1 MGARTR
7 SSAASSPVK
16 SKAPTKVLLA
26 SAEED
31 PYTIFVL
38 PSDTSK
44 DARFVLLKN
53 PRDSERRR
61 YYFCPSK
68 GLYEMTKICADTY
81 DLRSVMFAPE
91 EEPTTTS
98 EAMSMQN
105 EMEPATVESGGA
117 ADVKD
122 TPLKGASFEGYINKS
137 AQLLVATP
145 FDPIFILLPLL
156 DPPTTTSRTQPG
168 EGLFRPFDDI
178 LDEQLQEDSHLRHVL
193 TDRAF
198 RPTLL
203 RALGDI
209 CDIVDAGDEQMYR
222 LSMPKLSEYLLIK
235 AQRVVAHGLPASLEE
250 RFVTRSLEVPMLS
263 VKRQESDVTSA
274 SKENDVTL
282 GCLDPDMGNS
292 QSSVAS
298 TTTTP
303 AASSATS
310 SATSDGMFDDVPP
323 ASLQYLQRLRTAISF
338 ITASYLDPARAAKL
352 AVMSAEGKASSD
364 FGPLNKHLQQLAKL
378 RAEESAS
385 RSLSDFSKKRNIED
399 EEAAEERAEKKRKQE
414 DEEKK
419 KKSQESR
426 GVRDLKKANVSG
438 MKKMS
443 DFFAKKGP
451 TGKSKA

>member
-16 SKAPTKVLLA
+16 SKASTKVLLA

-53 PRDSERRR
+53 PRDGERRR

-81 DLRSVMFAPE
+81 DLRSVMFVPE
-91 EEPTTTS
+91 EEPTTS
-98 EAMSMQN
+98 EAISMQN
-105 EMEPATVESGGA
+105 KMEPDTVKTEGATGVE
-117 ADVKD
+117 D
-122 TPLKGASFEGYINKS
+122 TPLKGASVEGYINKS
-137 AQLLVATP
+137 AQLFVATP

-193 TDRAF
+193 TDRNF
-198 RPTLL
+198 RPILL
-203 RALGDI
+203 RALDDI

-222 LSMPKLSEYLLIK
+222 VNMRKLSEYLLTK
-235 AQRVVAHGLPASLEE
+235 ARRVVAHGLPASLEE
-250 RFVTRSLEVPMLS
+250 RFVTRGLEVPMLS

-274 SKENDVTL
+274 SKEKDVTP
-282 GCLDPDMGNS
+282 GCLDPDVGES
-292 QSSVAS
+292 QASVAS
-298 TTTTP
+298 TSTTVAFS

-310 SATSDGMFDDVPP
+310 DGVFDDVAPS
-323 ASLQYLQRLRTAISF
+323 SLQYLQRLRTAMLF

-352 AVMSAEGKASSD
+352 AVMSAEGKASPD
-364 FGPLNKHLQQLAKL
+364 FGPLDKHLQQLAKV
-378 RAEESAS
+378 RAEEFAS
-385 RSLSDFSKKRNIED
+385 RSSSDYSKKRNIED

-443 DFFAKKGP
+443 AFFAKKGP
-451 TGKSKA
+451 TGQSKA

>member
-1 MGARTR
+1 MGAQTR
-7 SSAASSPVK
+7 SSASSSPIK
-16 SKAPTKVLLA
+16 SKVPAKVLLA
-26 SAEED
+26 SAEEE

-53 PRDSERRR
+53 PRDGERRR
-61 YYFCPSK
+61 YFFCPSK

-81 DLRSVMFAPE
+81 DLRSVMFAPD
-91 EEPTTTS
+91 EEPTTA
-98 EAMSMQN
+98 EAMSMQHRLQ
-105 EMEPATVESGGA
+105 TDTIESGCVAGL
-117 ADVKD
+117 KD
-122 TPLKGASFEGYINKS
+122 RLLKAASFEGYINKS
-137 AQLLVATP
+137 AQLFVATP

-156 DPPTTTSRTQPG
+156 DPPATTSRTQPG
-168 EGLFRPFDDI
+168 EGLFQPFDDI
-178 LDEQLQEDSHLRHVL
+178 LDEQLQEDNHLRHVL
-193 TDRAF
+193 TDRTF

-203 RALGDI
+203 RALNDI
-209 CDIVDAGDEQMYR
+209 CDMVDAGDEQMYR
-222 LSMPKLSEYLLIK
+222 LSMRKLSEFLLTK
-235 AQRVVAHGLPASLEE
+235 ARRVVEHGLPASLEE
-250 RFVTRSLEVPMLS
+250 RFVTRILEVPMLS
-263 VKRQESDVTSA
+263 VKRQESNAATASEESNVTPR
-274 SKENDVTL
+274 
-282 GCLDPDMGNS
+282 GLDPDVGES

-298 TTTTP
+298 STTTVAFS

-310 SATSDGMFDDVPP
+310 GGMFDVVPP
-323 ASLQYLQRLRTAISF
+323 ASLQYLQRLRTAMSF
-338 ITASYLDPARAAKL
+338 ITASYLDPARGAKL
-352 AVMSAEGKASSD
+352 AVMLAEGKESPD
-364 FGPLNKHLQQLAKL
+364 FAPLDKHLQQLAKL
-378 RAEESAS
+378 RAEELAS
-385 RSLSDFSKKRNIED
+385 RSLSDYSKKRNIED